1 MVARVAA
8 NSDADA
14 IGVEKMEVEEL
25 IATIEDLQCE
35 IENIE
40 DAKLSEMLGVSYETA
55 WHLGHRIR
63 AMMAEQN
70 MLLSG
75 LVEIDETYAGA
86 PQRKRAKPEREDD
99 DRDPPPPNPAAS
111 RDRVSLRVPAGLRRA
126 IERACANRPG
136 KVSINTWITE
146 AISEKLDR
154 EEASKHR
161 RASNG

>member
-1 MVARVAA
+1 MAPNWRQASCMGT
-8 NSDADA
+8 NH
-14 IGVEKMEVEEL
+14 
-25 IATIEDLQCE
+25 
-35 IENIE
+35 
-40 DAKLSEMLGVSYETA
+40 SE
-55 WHLGHRIR
+55 
-63 AMMAEQN
+63 
-70 MLLSG
+70 
-75 LVEIDETYAGA
+75 
-86 PQRKRAKPEREDD
+86 
-99 DRDPPPPNPAAS
+99 AS